1 MLALNHSFV
10 ELFLDVQDVRR
21 RITRKAC
28 GGGGGETGWPPES
41 QLALQQL
48 GAGVM
53 SESPLF
59 PSSPGLC
66 GELHSEVH
74 LVLAGVSFERLQLSP
89 GS

>member
-1 MLALNHSFV
+1 MAEV
-10 ELFLDVQDVRR
+10 GERQ
-21 RITRKAC
+21 
-28 GGGGGETGWPPES
+28 GGHQGP

-66 GELHSEVH
+66 EELYIEAH
-74 LVLAGVSFERLQLSP
+74 LALAGVSFERLQLSP